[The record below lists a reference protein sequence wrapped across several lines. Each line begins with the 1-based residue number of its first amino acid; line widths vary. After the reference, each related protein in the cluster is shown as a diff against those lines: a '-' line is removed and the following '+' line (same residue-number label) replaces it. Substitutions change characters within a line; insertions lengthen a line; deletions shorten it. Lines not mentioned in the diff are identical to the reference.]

1 MVRIERGRDGLK
13 LSFLSRLVIKV
24 EIEWELKEKMKIKL
38 VGWKLGRIGI
48 E

>member
-24 EIEWELKEKMKIKL
+24 EIEWELREKMKIKL